1 MAGRDLSAF
10 APVESPLPPPQP
22 GEVLTESQW
31 TTLMAI
37 GDTIIPSIEESS
49 APSVTKL
56 SIQQTEYI
64 SAINKLKEGLP
75 ASSEVDISRKYLE
88 ENSSSIPGFREALQR
103 LLGDYTREDARKGI
117 RVILSAL
124 E

>member
-1 MAGRDLSAF
+1 
-10 APVESPLPPPQP
+10 
-22 GEVLTESQW
+22 
-31 TTLMAI
+31 MAI